1 MITLKTIRERVRGG
15 KVDPLSKM
23 GKSKLT
29 GQEITQYYRD
39 NPDQKKAARDKD
51 VKKAIEIALDMGG
64 AMKVAMREIEKFK
77 RGLTKNPAVK
87 KALQHAN
94 ESVQEAKNLDLKFRN
109 SSEAEKAYKVI
120 NNKIYPSGNNPFDI
134 EPPDGSYI
142 YFDNVEDEKEV
153 LKQLKKGGL
162 KFTVEA
168 RGYGKKPVSMMT
180 PDEKKKDA
188 ERRKA
193 YNAFQKKNRKEE
205 NGAGDFGTTKLR
217 KKYEEDTPKS
227 VNEEMPR
234 HLQQISKMF
243 KTKNATEIKGIDKLV
258 VMSSMSTV
266 MDMQKQNPRGFKKM
280 VAAIGKLKEGAE
292 LDEAMESVIKENGML
307 NENVIEKMREIV
319 SKKQA
324 MKVSGVMVDMF
335 TASAVVQIYDKVN
348 DANKKKME
356 KMKPAQLANVAMK
369 IMQKQSVS
377 EGNLFREYEPGEF
390 RNGEEKMY
398 VDIIKKNGGK
408 NIKVAKPDRRE
419 PNLSINFKGGNVSK
433 MRQDLDKV
441 DDGLTDID
449 EAVSPAQQAAI
460 AISKK
465 ERGEKPKK
473 ENRARRDA
481 MRGMASDDDFRFKK
495 SDDIPTASADDRKA
509 ADKNPIIQ
517 LRRIADLPKGGE
529 MEFKDGKKSKVSQ
542 TDAKKALKGFM
553 MMKKGNDKAKFQDNV
568 GRSLKD
574 LKKILRIIK

>member
-94 ESVQEAKNLDLKFRN
+94 ESVQE
-109 SSEAEKAYKVI
+109 E
-120 NNKIYPSGNNPFDI
+120 G
-134 EPPDGSYI
+134 
-142 YFDNVEDEKEV
+142 
-153 LKQLKKGGL
+153 
-162 KFTVEA
+162 
-168 RGYGKKPVSMMT
+168 
-180 PDEKKKDA
+180 
-188 ERRKA
+188 
-193 YNAFQKKNRKEE
+193 
-205 NGAGDFGTTKLR
+205 GAGDFGTTELR
-217 KKYEEDTPKS
+217 KKYEKDTPKS

-243 KTKNATEIKGIDKLV
+243 KTKNDTEIKGIDKLV

-266 MDMQKQNPRGFKKM
+266 MGMQKQDPRGFKKM

-292 LDEAMESVIKENGML
+292 LDEAMSSGDAISKLFKTKDKKEIDGIANLMNMTSVKVLQSMMKQNPKGFKRMTAKMGELPAMESVIKENGML

-441 DDGLTDID
+441 DDGLTDIE

-542 TDAKKALKGFM
+542 ADAKKALKGFM

>member
-87 KALQHAN
+87 KALRHAN
-94 ESVQEAKNLDLKFRN
+94 ESVQE
-109 SSEAEKAYKVI
+109 E
-120 NNKIYPSGNNPFDI
+120 G
-134 EPPDGSYI
+134 
-142 YFDNVEDEKEV
+142 
-153 LKQLKKGGL
+153 
-162 KFTVEA
+162 
-168 RGYGKKPVSMMT
+168 
-180 PDEKKKDA
+180 
-188 ERRKA
+188 
-193 YNAFQKKNRKEE
+193 
-205 NGAGDFGTTKLR
+205 GAGDFGTTKLR

-227 VNEEMPR
+227 VNEAVADITVDPR
-234 HLQQISKMF
+234 NKISKSADQNKHGLNIAKQAKSFGLKSAVMG
-243 KTKNATEIKGIDKLV
+243 KHVRIKGGQKKVNDFLRVIIGKSSYGDPTEKDMSTPQIDKMLN
-258 VMSSMSTV
+258 
-266 MDMQKQNPRGFKKM
+266 KG
-280 VAAIGKLKEGAE
+280 LKENA
-292 LDEAMESVIKENGML
+292 ML

-377 EGNLFREYEPGEF
+377 EGNLFREYEPGEY

-419 PNLSINFKGGNVSK
+419 PNLSIDFKGGNISK

-441 DDGLTDID
+441 DDGLTNIE

-542 TDAKKALKGFM
+542 ADAKKALKGFM

>member
-1 MITLKTIRERVRGG
+1 
-15 KVDPLSKM
+15 
-23 GKSKLT
+23 
-29 GQEITQYYRD
+29 
-39 NPDQKKAARDKD
+39 
-51 VKKAIEIALDMGG
+51 
-64 AMKVAMREIEKFK
+64 
-77 RGLTKNPAVK
+77 
-87 KALQHAN
+87 
-94 ESVQEAKNLDLKFRN
+94 
-109 SSEAEKAYKVI
+109 
-120 NNKIYPSGNNPFDI
+120 
-134 EPPDGSYI
+134 
-142 YFDNVEDEKEV
+142 
-153 LKQLKKGGL
+153 
-162 KFTVEA
+162 
-168 RGYGKKPVSMMT
+168 
-180 PDEKKKDA
+180 
-188 ERRKA
+188 
-193 YNAFQKKNRKEE
+193 
-205 NGAGDFGTTKLR
+205 
-217 KKYEEDTPKS
+217 
-227 VNEEMPR
+227 
-234 HLQQISKMF
+234 
-243 KTKNATEIKGIDKLV
+243 
-258 VMSSMSTV
+258 
-266 MDMQKQNPRGFKKM
+266 
-280 VAAIGKLKEGAE
+280 
-292 LDEAMESVIKENGML
+292 ML

-377 EGNLFREYEPGEF
+377 EGNLFREYEPGEY

-419 PNLSINFKGGNVSK
+419 PNLSIDFKGGNISK

-441 DDGLTDID
+441 DDGLTNIE

-542 TDAKKALKGFM
+542 ADAKKALKGFM

>member
-94 ESVQEAKNLDLKFRN
+94 ESVQEA
-109 SSEAEKAYKVI
+109 
-120 NNKIYPSGNNPFDI
+120 
-134 EPPDGSYI
+134 
-142 YFDNVEDEKEV
+142 
-153 LKQLKKGGL
+153 
-162 KFTVEA
+162 

-227 VNEEMPR
+227 VNEEMITYR
-234 HLQQISKMF
+234 VK
-243 KTKNATEIKGIDKLV
+243 K
-258 VMSSMSTV
+258 
-266 MDMQKQNPRGFKKM
+266 MQKPELDKFKRSAKM
-280 VAAIGKLKEGAE
+280 MKLKLNFDQGRDDTVIVVSGTKKNLRDFDSVVRGKSSYGDPSTIRHFDEG
-292 LDEAMESVIKENGML
+292 LKENAML
-307 NENVIEKMREIV
+307 NENTIEKMREIV

-324 MKVSGVMVDMF
+324 MKVGGVMVDMF

-348 DANKKKME
+348 DANKKKMD
-356 KMKPAQLANVAMK
+356 KMKPQQLANVAYK

-377 EGNLFREYEPGEF
+377 EGNLFREYEPGEY

-398 VDIIKKNGGK
+398 VDLIKKNGGK

-419 PNLSINFKGGNVSK
+419 PNLSIDFKGGNISK

-441 DDGLTDID
+441 DDGLTNIE

-542 TDAKKALKGFM
+542 ADAKKALKGFM

>member
-94 ESVQEAKNLDLKFRN
+94 ESVQE
-109 SSEAEKAYKVI
+109 E
-120 NNKIYPSGNNPFDI
+120 G
-134 EPPDGSYI
+134 
-142 YFDNVEDEKEV
+142 
-153 LKQLKKGGL
+153 
-162 KFTVEA
+162 
-168 RGYGKKPVSMMT
+168 
-180 PDEKKKDA
+180 
-188 ERRKA
+188 
-193 YNAFQKKNRKEE
+193 
-205 NGAGDFGTTKLR
+205 GAGDFGTTKLR

-227 VNEEMPR
+227 VNEAVADITVDPRNKISKSADQNKHGMNIAKQAKSFGLKSAVMGKHVRIKGGQKKVNDFLRVIIGKSSYGDPTEKDMTTPQIDKMLNKSMKESVNEEMPR

-243 KTKNATEIKGIDKLV
+243 KTKNDTEIKGIDKLV

-280 VAAIGKLKEGAE
+280 VAAIGKLKEG
-292 LDEAMESVIKENGML
+292 AMESVIKENGML

-377 EGNLFREYEPGEF
+377 EGNLFREYEPGEY

-419 PNLSINFKGGNVSK
+419 PNLSIDFKGGNISK

-441 DDGLTDID
+441 DDGLTNIE

-542 TDAKKALKGFM
+542 ADAKKALKGFM